1 MTNRFAAIQ
10 MVSGRSLD
18 ENLETAAR
26 LLKQAAEQG
35 AELAVLPENFA
46 LMAPTESIQAL
57 AQHEQQ
63 ASQLRH
69 FLADQAASLKLWLL
83 GGTLPLPADDGRSY
97 AASLAYDSDGV
108 CRAEYHKIHLFD
120 ADVGDAQQQYRESD
134 SYAPGDQP
142 CVFDSP
148 FGRIG
153 VAVCYDLR
161 FPELFRQMMDPGM
174 DVLLV
179 PAAFTRRTGL
189 AHWLPLLRARAIEN
203 QIAVVAANQ
212 GGIHSRR
219 RQTSGGSCIIDSW
232 GTVLSEMGFG
242 EGVALADIDLAE
254 QQALRQRMPVMQH
267 RRF

>member
-1 MTNRFAAIQ
+1 M
-10 MVSGRSLD
+10 GRRGG
-18 ENLETAAR
+18 AAR
-26 LLKQAAEQG
+26 GATSAAWVRGAAPAACMSGVRVQCGTVHATARGNSVNAEEG

-69 FLADQAASLKLWLL
+69 FLADQAASLRLWLL
-83 GGTLPLPADDGRSY
+83 GGTLPLPAGDGRSY

-142 CVFDSP
+142 CVFHSP

-179 PAAFTRRTGL
+179 L
-189 AHWLPLLRARAIEN
+189 SL
-203 QIAVVAANQ
+203 
-212 GGIHSRR
+212 IH
-219 RQTSGGSCIIDSW
+219 I
-232 GTVLSEMGFG
+232 
-242 EGVALADIDLAE
+242 
-254 QQALRQRMPVMQH
+254 
-267 RRF
+267 

>member
-1 MTNRFAAIQ
+1 MADRFAAIQ

-18 ENLETAAR
+18 DNLEAAAR

-57 AQHEQQ
+57 AEKEQ
-63 ASQLRH
+63 ASSRLRR
-69 FLADQAASLKLWLL
+69 FLAEQASSLGLWVL
-83 GGTLPLPADDGRSY
+83 GGTLPLPAPDGRSY
-97 AASLAYDSDGV
+97 AASLAYSPDGQ

-134 SYAPGDQP
+134 SYAPGDLP

-161 FPELFRQMMDPGM
+161 FPELFRQMMTSGM
-174 DVLLV
+174 DVLLI
-179 PAAFTRRTGL
+179 PSAFTRRTGL

-203 QIAVVAANQ
+203 QLAVVAANQ
-212 GGIHSRR
+212 GGIHGRR

-232 GTVLSEMGFG
+232 GTVLTELGFG
-242 EGVALADIDLAE
+242 EGVAVADIDREA
-254 QQALRQRMPVMQH
+254 QQALRQRMPVLQH